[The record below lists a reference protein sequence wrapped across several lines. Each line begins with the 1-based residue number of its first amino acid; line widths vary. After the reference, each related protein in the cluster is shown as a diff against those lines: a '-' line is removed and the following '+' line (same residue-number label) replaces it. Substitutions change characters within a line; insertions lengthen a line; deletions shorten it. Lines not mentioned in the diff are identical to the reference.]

1 MDALKPV
8 HEELLGHDA
17 DNFPFGRQSNDSG
30 RLQNTFDILIADLPV
45 FIGDGYN
52 SMAGLKRNMVAGNPY
67 EYVRNLDTHH
77 TLGMVHCTPDGFY
90 SLVDIDNGTFPDSLG
105 FA

>member
-1 MDALKPV
+1 
-8 HEELLGHDA
+8 
-17 DNFPFGRQSNDSG
+17 
-30 RLQNTFDILIADLPV
+30 
-45 FIGDGYN
+45 
-52 SMAGLKRNMVAGNPY
+52 MAGLKRNMVAGNPY